1 MRGLPPHRYESH
13 GVCFLSNGHLQPH
26 FTEKRKPRGQ
36 ESLDPKQDYICS
48 KNKSEITPRSF
59 KCLPLP
65 QSGKK
70 QVEKGEGRKA
80 YLLGE
85 ENLGGISSLFY
96 RNPVQKDITVLRK
109 KEGLERHPP
118 PSPQVLFPDFFPPL
132 APQTYKAPSFAPVR
146 TPCLPTVPLGPPDH
160 SPPNAASNRLWAC
173 PSPAPFRPTF
183 STMRTTPAMRESGSW
198 CFLALVC
205 KYTPPFSNTTWGQNQ

>member
-118 PSPQVLFPDFFPPL
+118 HLPKSYFQTSSLLWPLRLTKPLLSLQSAPPAFPQSHWDLQTIRLQMPPPTGSGPARALLPSGPPSPQCGRR
-132 APQTYKAPSFAPVR
+132 QR
-146 TPCLPTVPLGPPDH
+146 
-160 SPPNAASNRLWAC
+160 
-173 PSPAPFRPTF
+173 
-183 STMRTTPAMRESGSW
+183 
-198 CFLALVC
+198 
-205 KYTPPFSNTTWGQNQ
+205 